1 MLVNGHQCFSAP
13 WWPYR
18 FCTKAVNNWS
28 GWEGSTYPRS
38 ERISIYQRMTVHIEL
53 YRYTCLYIYIV
64 TTCICLHKN
73 LLIGIFLKR
82 IEIKCV
88 LDGQAITLYSFFF
101 IRKTLLKYIA
111 KYWNL
116 KATIYGFVFIK
127 WLT

>member
-1 MLVNGHQCFSAP
+1 MGTSVSVLLGDHADSVLKQWIIDRGERVPHIPAQSAYQFIRG
-13 WWPYR
+13 WL
-18 FCTKAVNNWS
+18 CTLSYIDTHVY
-28 GWEGSTYPRS
+28 TYT
-38 ERISIYQRMTVHIEL
+38 M
-53 YRYTCLYIYIV
+53 YIV